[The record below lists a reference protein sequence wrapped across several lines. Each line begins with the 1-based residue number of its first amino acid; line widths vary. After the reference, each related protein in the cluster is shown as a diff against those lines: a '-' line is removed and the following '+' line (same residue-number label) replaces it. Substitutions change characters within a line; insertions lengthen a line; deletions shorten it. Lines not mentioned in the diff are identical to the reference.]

1 MPASSALTASRPSPC
16 QTRAPPPPSASDL
29 RRSMR
34 TFARRS
40 EPGTQHGGS
49 LAIARACSRLLL
61 GAIAAAAI
69 RARAARVRARFA
81 LLSFQQASSS
91 ARAIAPCSAAG
102 AWSARARGGSAAD
115 CFPYPSPTPRTQRR
129 TFRPRSALR
138 AHPPTPEPHPI
149 TPRPLGAG
157 SSLCMQG
164 ISELDR

>member
-34 TFARRS
+34 AFARRS

-49 LAIARACSRLLL
+49 LAIARACSLLL